1 MGEGD
6 KRQSQRVVADERDDL
21 ERTAEYVKPRPALDR
36 LVVDHPGVSRTATLD
51 DPLTTM
57 LLAEASRRSMTIEVS
72 PDDVAHIVDAPL
84 DDPADDDW
92 DD

>member
-6 KRQSQRVVADERDDL
+6 KRQSQRVVRDERRDL
-21 ERTAEYVKPRPALDR
+21 ERTEAADKLALERLLADPPALA
-36 LVVDHPGVSRTATLD
+36 SRTATLD

-72 PDDVAHIVDAPL
+72 PDDVAHIVDAPP